1 MNDEWI
7 SESINMLEQI
17 VRIYKYIIIEKKKII
32 YVGLGNVIEN

>member
-17 VRIYKYIIIEKKKII
+17 VRIYKYIIIENKKK
-32 YVGLGNVIEN
+32 LSM